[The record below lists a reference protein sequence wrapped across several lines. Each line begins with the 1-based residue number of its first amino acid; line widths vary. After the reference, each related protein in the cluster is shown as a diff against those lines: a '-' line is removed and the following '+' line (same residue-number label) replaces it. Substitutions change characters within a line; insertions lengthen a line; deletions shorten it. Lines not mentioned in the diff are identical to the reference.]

1 MWMPPPRLDRD
12 ARQDG
17 SSHCPACNATLD
29 GGATP
34 PGSVV
39 ICARCCTPLLW
50 ETGFSRLTA
59 DQLRALPAVD
69 RERLCVVVAM
79 QRARLGALRPN

>member
-1 MWMPPPRLDRD
+1 
-12 ARQDG
+12 
-17 SSHCPACNATLD
+17 
-29 GGATP
+29 
-34 PGSVV
+34 
-39 ICARCCTPLLW
+39 LLW